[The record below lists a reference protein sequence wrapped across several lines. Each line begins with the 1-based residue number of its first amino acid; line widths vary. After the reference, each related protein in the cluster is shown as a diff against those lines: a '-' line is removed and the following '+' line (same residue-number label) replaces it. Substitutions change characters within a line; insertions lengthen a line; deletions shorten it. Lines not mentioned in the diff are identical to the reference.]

1 MTHKIIICLTLFFAI
16 SCNNSSSI
24 NSAEKISDSEKKII
38 ISSIELV
45 DSSYQFNSDLAEKK
59 GLSKKLIKRMNNE
72 IKEVNKGIEEAKKL
86 PNSTIELM
94 NPATLDL
101 DSLFSK

>member
-1 MTHKIIICLTLFFAI
+1 MKNLFIILSLFTILSCLNHQT
-16 SCNNSSSI
+16 
-24 NSAEKISDSEKKII
+24 EKISDSEKKII